1 MPGFMPDIHV
11 LLKPGWQGRPAM
23 TRGYDCGDEEGT
35 DIAAREDY
43 TIPARHVRAFA
54 VTQG

>member
-1 MPGFMPDIHV
+1 MVGAS
-11 LLKPGWQGRPAM
+11 PAM

-35 DIAAREDY
+35 DIVTCEDY
-43 TIPARHVRAFA
+43 TIRARHVRAFA